1 MPQVLTDADVK
12 RLMSDPSGDT
22 RAETA
27 AKVADAFEVGGLSS
41 AERMLAEQ
49 IFRVLARDA
58 EVKVRSALASHLKAS
73 DQLPHDIAVQ
83 MARDVEEVSLPVL
96 EFSKVLTDEDL
107 VQIVRSAGAEK
118 QTAVAKRATVSGIV
132 ANALIDHGK
141 APTVVAA
148 LAANKGAELGEKEVT
163 KILERHGEDVTVA
176 NSLAARPDLPLAVSE
191 RLVAMVSQSLQEYLV
206 KKHDLSDEMATDLVL
221 QARERATI
229 SLLPA
234 GAETTDVVKFT
245 KQLAKHGRLTPS
257 LVLRALCSGDIAFF
271 EASLATL
278 SGITVVNARQLIH
291 DPGPLGLQS
300 VYQYAHLPVDMFPLF
315 RAAFDVAREM
325 DYDGGDRDRQRFSA
339 KLIERVLT
347 RLEQIDH
354 ANLTYLMNRLQKLA
368 A

>member
-1 MPQVLTDADVK
+1 MAQVLSNADVK
-12 RLMSDPSGDT
+12 RLLTNPDGET
-22 RAETA
+22 RADTA
-27 AKVADAFEVGGLSS
+27 AKVADAFETGHLSE
-41 AERMLAEQ
+41 AERTLAEQ

-58 EVKVRSALASHLKAS
+58 EVKVRAALSIHLKAS
-73 DQLPHDIAVQ
+73 DQLPHDVAMQ
-83 MARDVEEVSLPVL
+83 LAKDVEQVSLPVL

-107 VQIVRSAGAEK
+107 VQIVRSAGADK
-118 QTAVAKRATVSGIV
+118 QTAVAKRSTVSSVV

-141 APTVVAA
+141 APSVVAA
-148 LAANKGAELGEKEVT
+148 LAANKGAQLGEGEVK
-163 KILERHGEDVTVA
+163 KILDRHGQDVGVT
-176 NSLAARPDLPLAVSE
+176 NSLATRGNLPLALSE
-191 RLVAMVSQSLQEYLV
+191 RLVAMVSASLQEYLV
-206 KKHDLSDEMATDLVL
+206 KKHDMTDEMATDLVL

-234 GAETTDVVKFT
+234 GAETTDVIQFT
-245 KQLAKHGRLTPS
+245 KQLSRQGRLTPS

-278 SGITVVNARQLIH
+278 SGVAVVNARQLIH

-315 RAAFDVAREM
+315 RVAFDVARDM

>member
-1 MPQVLTDADVK
+1 MAQVLTDADVK
-12 RLMSDPSGDT
+12 RLIANPDGET
-22 RAETA
+22 RADTA
-27 AKVADAFEVGGLSS
+27 AKVADAFETGALSD
-41 AERMLAEQ
+41 AERTLAEQ

-58 EVKVRSALASHLKAS
+58 EVKVRAALSSHLKAS
-73 DQLPHDIAVQ
+73 DQLPHDVAMQ
-83 MARDVEEVSLPVL
+83 LAKDVEQVSLPVL

-118 QTAVAKRATVSGIV
+118 QTAVAKRSTVSNVV

-141 APTVVAA
+141 TPTVVAA
-148 LAANKGAELGEKEVT
+148 LAANKGADLGEGEVK
-163 KILERHGEDVTVA
+163 KILDRHGADVGVT
-176 NSLAARPDLPLAVSE
+176 NSLAMRPNLPLAVSE
-191 RLVAMVSQSLQEYLV
+191 RLVAMVSASLQEYLV
-206 KKHDLSDEMATDLVL
+206 KKHDMTDEMATDLVL

-234 GAETTDVVKFT
+234 GAETTDVIQFT
-245 KQLAKHGRLTPS
+245 KQLARHGRLTPS

-278 SGITVVNARQLIH
+278 SGVPVVNARQLIH

-315 RAAFDVAREM
+315 RAAFDVARDM